1 MEITNERLYVY
12 DNSSQGV
19 NDEIILLRK
28 EFLTAKVKR
37 LRVKNRRWQ
46 VADETYD

>member
-19 NDEIILLRK
+19 NDYTIAKRISRRK
-28 EFLTAKVKR
+28 GEKIASQKS
-37 LRVKNRRWQ
+37 
-46 VADETYD
+46 